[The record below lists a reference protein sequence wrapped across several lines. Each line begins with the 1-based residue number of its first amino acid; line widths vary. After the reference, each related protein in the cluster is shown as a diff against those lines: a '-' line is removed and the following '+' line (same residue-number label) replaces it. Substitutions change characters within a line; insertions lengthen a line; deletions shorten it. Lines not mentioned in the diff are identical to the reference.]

1 MTPDQIIHL
10 RRVRVLERAAEL
22 GNVTAAC
29 REAGVSRKTF
39 YEWEDKAT
47 RYGLSALMPKDR
59 RPPVMPNAMSE
70 REISAIVAVAVANPT
85 LGARQLL
92 DLLEDHDVHRSAS
105 GVQKVLVRH
114 GLATRRHRLAAL
126 ARLTAAETG
135 TLTPAAS
142 DSPRGFCLA
151 AVVPGQ
157 QVCLD
162 TFYVG
167 RLKGVGAVWQF
178 TAVDVATRWAIAQL
192 IVGDKTA
199 HAAAAFL
206 DHLQQALA
214 DLDIPLQNVLTDNGP
229 EFAGKDF
236 TSHAAELGIGH
247 LRIPPRSPN
256 HNAVCER
263 FQGTALQ
270 EFYRRFFHRVRIDRI
285 SDLDDGL
292 QRWLEHYN
300 TRRRNRG
307 DYMRGHTPLQMLTRL
322 RDRIAA

>member
-22 GNVTAAC
+22 GDVTAAC
-29 REAGVSRKTF
+29 REAGVSRKSF
-39 YEWEDKAT
+39 YEWENRAT
-47 RYGLSALMPKDR
+47 RYGLAALMPKDR

-70 REISAIVAVAVANPT
+70 REVAAIVAVAVANPT

-92 DLLEDHDVHRSAS
+92 DLLEDHQVHRSAS

-192 IVGDKTA
+192 IVGDKSA

-206 DHLQQALA
+206 DHLQKALA
-214 DLDIPLQNVLTDNGP
+214 DLDVPLLNVLTDNGP
-229 EFAGKDF
+229 EFAGKAF

-263 FQGTALQ
+263 FQGTVLQ
-270 EFYRRFFHRVRIDRI
+270 EFYRRFFHRVRIDRV
-285 SDLDDGL
+285 SDLDEAL
-292 QRWLEHYN
+292 QRWLERYN

-307 DYMRGHTPLQMLTRL
+307 DYMQGRTPLQVLDQL
-322 RDRIAA
+322 RDRITA

>member
-1 MTPDQIIHL
+1 
-10 RRVRVLERAAEL
+10 
-22 GNVTAAC
+22 
-29 REAGVSRKTF
+29 VS
-39 YEWEDKAT
+39 
-47 RYGLSALMPKDR
+47 KDR
-59 RPPVMPNAMSE
+59 GQGP
-70 REISAIVAVAVANPT
+70 
-85 LGARQLL
+85 
-92 DLLEDHDVHRSAS
+92 
-105 GVQKVLVRH
+105 
-114 GLATRRHRLAAL
+114 LAAL

-199 HAAAAFL
+199 QAAAQFL

-214 DLDIPLQNVLTDNGP
+214 DLDVPLVNALTDNGP
-229 EFAGKDF
+229 EFAGKAF
-236 TSHAAELGIGH
+236 TRHAAELGIGH

-263 FQGTALQ
+263 FQGAAQ
-270 EFYRRFFHRVRIDRI
+270 EFYRRFFHRVRVDNVH
-285 SDLDDGL
+285 DLDQAL
-292 QRWLEHYN
+292 QGWLERYN

-307 DYMRGHTPLQMLTRL
+307 DDMRGHTPLQMLTRL

>member
-1 MTPDQIIHL
+1 MTPAQIIHA

-22 GNVTAAC
+22 DSVAAAC
-29 REAGVSRKTF
+29 REAGVSRKAY
-39 YEWEDKAT
+39 YEWLDKAT
-47 RYGLSALMPKDR
+47 RYGLSALLPKDR

-70 REISAIVAVAVANPT
+70 TEIAAIVAVAVANPT

-92 DLLEDHDVHRSAS
+92 DLLVDHGVHRSAS

-114 GLATRRHRLAAL
+114 GLATRRHRIAAL

-151 AVVPGQ
+151 AVDPGQ

-178 TAVDVATRWAIAQL
+178 TAVDVATRWAIATL

-199 HAAAAFL
+199 EAAAVFL
-206 DHLQQALA
+206 DHLQAALA
-214 DLDIPLQNVLTDNGP
+214 DLDVPLGSVLTDNGP
-229 EFAGKDF
+229 EFTGRAF
-236 TSHAAELGIGH
+236 RERCAALGVGH

-263 FQGTALQ
+263 FQGTALH
-270 EFYRRFFHRVRIDRI
+270 EFYRRFFHRVRVDRVD
-285 SDLDDGL
+285 DLDHAF

-307 DYMRGHTPLQMLTRL
+307 DYMRNRTPLQVLTQL
-322 RDRIAA
+322 QDRIAA